1 MCVGHGTV
9 WTPTFRAMSII
20 DRYAAL
26 VLDLDGVVFRGDD
39 PIRGASTFL
48 KRSRKQRPPMCFVT
62 NSSARTPKE
71 WAELCARHKL
81 NVDADDILTS
91 ATATAELLRQS
102 ATQTAFVLGEFG
114 LREALRTAGIG
125 VVADAGE
132 AEAVVVG
139 WDRSL
144 TYEKL
149 RDAAAAIDRGARFVA
164 TNPDR
169 MVPVN
174 GGRVPGTGATVAF
187 LRTATGVAPEIV
199 GKPLTGMFEL
209 ARARLGVDGPVLVVG
224 DQVTTDVA
232 AARAMGWDAALVRS
246 GLDSWPQLVDA
257 TVTPTWV
264 IADLSGLDGP
274 EPPVV
279 RHARE
284 QDITAIREL
293 LGASSFDVEGAA
305 GRLRTTLIA
314 ESASGAVVGCISWEL
329 VETAAHLR
337 GITVA
342 QAERGFGTGSHLI
355 ARALQE
361 LRRDSVEWA
370 YLLTP
375 GADQLFEKLG
385 FWRVHRDR
393 VPEEILATAQYGGPA
408 DGAVALVRRLSS

>member
-1 MCVGHGTV
+1 M
-9 WTPTFRAMSII
+9 AII
-20 DRYAAL
+20 DRYAGL
-26 VLDLDGVVFRGDD
+26 VLDLDGVVFRGDE
-39 PIRGASTFL
+39 PIRGASAFL
-48 KRSRKQRPPMCFVT
+48 KRARKQRPPMCFVT
-62 NSSARTPKE
+62 NSSARTPEE

-81 NVDADDILTS
+81 PIEAKDILTS
-91 ATATAELLRQS
+91 ATATAELLRTS
-102 ATQTAFVLGEFG
+102 ATETAYVLGEFG
-114 LREALRTAGIG
+114 LREALRTAGVK
-125 VVADAGE
+125 VVAAAEDAQ
-132 AEAVVVG
+132 AVVIG

-169 MVPVN
+169 SVPTKD
-174 GGRVPGTGATVAF
+174 GRVPGTGATVAF

-199 GKPLTGMFEL
+199 GKPLTGLFEL
-209 ARARLGVDGPVLVVG
+209 ARTRLGVDGPILVIG
-224 DQVTTDVA
+224 DQVATDVA

-257 TVTPTWV
+257 SVTPTWV
-264 IADLSGLDGP
+264 IGDVAGLDGP

-284 QDITAIREL
+284 SDLTAIREL
-293 LGASSFDVEGAA
+293 LGASSFDVDGAA
-305 GRLRTTLIA
+305 GRLRTTLVS
-314 ESASGAVVGCISWEL
+314 ESAAGEVVGSIAWEL
-329 VETAAHLR
+329 VDTAAHMR

-342 QAERGFGTGSHLI
+342 QSERGFGTGSHLV

-361 LRRDSVEWA
+361 LRREGVEWA

-375 GADQLFEKLG
+375 GADGLFEQLG

-393 VPEEILATAQYGGPA
+393 VPEEILATATYGGPA
-408 DGAVALVRRLSS
+408 DGAIALVRRLSG